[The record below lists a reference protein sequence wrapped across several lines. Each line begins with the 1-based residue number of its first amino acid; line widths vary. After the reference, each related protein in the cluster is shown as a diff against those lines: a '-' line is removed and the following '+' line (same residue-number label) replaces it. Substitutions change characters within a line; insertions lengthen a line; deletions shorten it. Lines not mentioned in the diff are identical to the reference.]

1 ISPPL
6 YPFFNMAT
14 EVWQKPIV
22 LHIGDPVKWN
32 TELYAR
38 FSKDFTVVRPSF
50 EERQR
55 DQFMKSLKEKKW
67 GNFAAIFRP
76 FWNTGGEMGNWD
88 KELIP
93 LIPQS
98 CKIFASAG
106 AGFDWVNVN
115 ILAQRGIVYC
125 NGAAASSESVSDF
138 ALFHILATFRNLHWC
153 TSSARDSPA
162 AFQDCHQHAAAL
174 SQNPHGH
181 TLGII
186 GLGNI
191 GFEIAR
197 KAYLAFHMKIIYYDV
212 LRKPNTREAEIDAR
226 FVSSLDEMLGISDCV
241 VISTPASPD
250 GKKLITKERLDKM
263 KVGSRLVNIARGSL
277 VDEEAV
283 ADAVEEG
290 RLVGVGMDVHENEPM
305 VNERLKAFKQV
316 TLTAHNAGGTLQTHI
331 GFEELAMR
339 NIDALLKGQKPL
351 TPVNM
356 HLMISAVK
364 PNL

>member
-1 ISPPL
+1 FTALVHSI
-6 YPFFNMAT
+6 NMAT
-14 EVWQKPIV
+14 EIGQKPIV

-32 TELYAR
+32 TELYAQ
-38 FSKDFTVVRPSF
+38 FSKDFTIIRPST

-55 DQFMKSLKEKKW
+55 DQFIKSLKEKKW

-88 KELIP
+88 KELIS
-93 LIPQS
+93 LLPQS
-98 CKIFASAG
+98 CKISASAG
-106 AGFDWVNVN
+106 AGFDWVDVEAM
-115 ILAQRGIVYC
+115 AQRGIIYC
-125 NGAAASSESVSDF
+125 NSAAAASESVSDF
-138 ALFHILATFRNLHWC
+138 ALFLILATFRNLNWC
-153 TSSARDSPA
+153 TTSARDSPA
-162 AFQDCHQHAAAL
+162 AFQDCHKNAAIL

-212 LRKPNTREAEIDAR
+212 LKKPAAREAEIGAR
-226 FVSSLDEMLGISDCV
+226 FVSSLDEMLGMSDCV
-241 VISTPASPD
+241 ILATPASVD
-250 GKKLITKERLDKM
+250 GKKVITKERLGKM
-263 KVGSRLVNIARGSL
+263 KVGSRFVNIARGSL

-290 RLVGVGMDVHENEPM
+290 RLVGVGMDVHENEPR
-305 VNERLKAFKQV
+305 VNERLKGLRQV

-331 GFEELAMR
+331 GFEELGMR
-339 NIDALLKGQKPL
+339 NIDALLKGG
-351 TPVNM
+351 
-356 HLMISAVK
+356 SR
-364 PNL
+364 

>member
-1 ISPPL
+1 
-6 YPFFNMAT
+6 MAT
-14 EVWQKPIV
+14 EVGQKPIV

-32 TELYAR
+32 TELYAQ
-38 FSKDFTVVRPSF
+38 FSKDFTVVRPSL

-67 GNFAAIFRP
+67 GNFTAIFRP

-93 LIPQS
+93 LLPQS

-106 AGFDWVNVN
+106 AGFDWVNVD
-115 ILAQRGIVYC
+115 ILAQRGIIYC

-162 AFQDCHQHAAAL
+162 AFQDCHKHGAAV
-174 SQNPHGH
+174 SQNPRGH

-212 LRKPNTREAEIDAR
+212 LRKPNTREAEIDAL
-226 FVSSLDEMLGISDCV
+226 FVSSLDEMLGMSDCV
-241 VISTPASPD
+241 VLATPASPD
-250 GKKLITKERLDKM
+250 GKKLITKERLGKM
-263 KVGSRLVNIARGSL
+263 KVGG
-277 VDEEAV
+277 
-283 ADAVEEG
+283 
-290 RLVGVGMDVHENEPM
+290 
-305 VNERLKAFKQV
+305 
-316 TLTAHNAGGTLQTHI
+316 
-331 GFEELAMR
+331 
-339 NIDALLKGQKPL
+339 
-351 TPVNM
+351 
-356 HLMISAVK
+356 
-364 PNL
+364 